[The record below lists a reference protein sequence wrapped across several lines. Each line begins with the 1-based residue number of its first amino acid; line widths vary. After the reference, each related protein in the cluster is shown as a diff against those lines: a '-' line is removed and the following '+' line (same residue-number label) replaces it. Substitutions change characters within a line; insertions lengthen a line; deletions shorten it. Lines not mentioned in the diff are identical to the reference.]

1 MKTKLKKLTAL
12 LLAGLLLLPTLAACS
27 TGDEEET
34 KTDPDASTTEATEV
48 ETDPVE
54 QAINELRGRVNWN
67 GEEFGILY
75 NNGIG
80 GSKEEMEAQAQ
91 FVGESSNAVIN
102 DAVFERNTL
111 FQEYCNL
118 KLVHLAAS
126 GEAFNNTMIN
136 GIQTGTRD
144 FYLSSTSMGDTAS
157 LALQGYLYDYMKLD
171 IDYNQHWWDKG
182 TLNFALDG
190 RIFFMNGPFNIVDD
204 DVTYFVA
211 FNQKLAQ
218 EHRLSNLYQTVR
230 DKKWTMGY
238 MNSVISDL
246 STDNGDGTWDE
257 KDTYGL
263 TATSVI
269 ASSFFYG
276 AGLKYVENNPDMDLP
291 ELMMDDNMDLAL
303 SVLDL
308 ARSIIHDNNSTYVGI
323 GLEIFMQDR
332 ALFGYE
338 VISYLRTLSGKME
351 NGYGVVPV
359 PMFDQSQNRYYAHSN
374 PIGTTLS
381 IPTSTAQ
388 VDMDRFANTLE
399 MYSVLSE
406 KLVRPAY
413 YEVTLMTRNIQD
425 LDSAEMLDIILTSR
439 VYDMAAYFA
448 DLGLSGVFETAVMG
462 TSDNFSSQYASASRV
477 FNKKVKNMLKKLQ
490 NMEK

>member
-1 MKTKLKKLTAL
+1 
-12 LLAGLLLLPTLAACS
+12 
-27 TGDEEET
+27 
-34 KTDPDASTTEATEV
+34 
-48 ETDPVE
+48 
-54 QAINELRGRVNWN
+54 
-67 GEEFGILY
+67 
-75 NNGIG
+75 
-80 GSKEEMEAQAQ
+80 
-91 FVGESSNAVIN
+91 
-102 DAVFERNTL
+102 
-111 FQEYCNL
+111 
-118 KLVHLAAS
+118 
-126 GEAFNNTMIN
+126 
-136 GIQTGTRD
+136 
-144 FYLSSTSMGDTAS
+144 
-157 LALQGYLYDYMKLD
+157 
-171 IDYNQHWWDKG
+171 
-182 TLNFALDG
+182 
-190 RIFFMNGPFNIVDD
+190 
-204 DVTYFVA
+204 
-211 FNQKLAQ
+211 
-218 EHRLSNLYQTVR
+218 
-230 DKKWTMGY
+230 
-238 MNSVISDL
+238 
-246 STDNGDGTWDE
+246 
-257 KDTYGL
+257 
-263 TATSVI
+263 
-269 ASSFFYG
+269 
-276 AGLKYVENNPDMDLP
+276 MDLP